1 MSLQTKEFLSNLDE
15 KTHQDFT
22 GNIGFLTELLPNLE
36 APVNAMNEKL
46 KSCSRCHRKTIIAHL
61 IQFLASIK
69 WTEESREKLKA
80 RFGED
85 VMNRVSAQTWPRVLT
100 EEQAAGIPA
109 AQLPVLGMYARP
121 ARAAVKSA
129 DTGDFS
135 FPRPAC
141 PQCVLKHLADAGIL
155 MIEAQHGYPVHRAW
169 AIGNLSQAEQECF
182 AMDPE
187 FAAEIREKRLKIMTE
202 QEYVP
207 DFNPLLSRALELAGL
222 AAREAKVTVLT
233 VTRDRQALFALHEK
247 MLNNQTFQNFQWVV
261 VDDGKEPVG
270 PARACKYIR
279 REHDP
284 KKRFTHR
291 ENLLAGLKEWNGGII
306 IFMEDDDFYPPE
318 YLAETVKL
326 ARSSTGLFGWKNATY
341 YWPLEKHR
349 LVNQREDLCITALSG
364 CHFRHRDRFI
374 DIVRS
379 CEGNFVDIDLWHKFA
394 DKTMRKYP
402 GETIPI
408 GIKGLS
414 RNGFTGEHRKK
425 FEKSEHEHEPWF
437 RSQVGEELFAKYQQ
451 IMSGAKNTPAN
462 KKG

>member
-1 MSLQTKEFLSNLDE
+1 MSLQTQEILSRSNE
-15 KTHQDFT
+15 KTYRDFIE
-22 GNIGFLTELLPNLE
+22 NIGFLAELVPNLE
-36 APVNAMNEKL
+36 VPVKAMNEKL
-46 KSCSRCHRKTIIAHL
+46 KSCSGCHRKTIIAHL

-69 WTEESREKLKA
+69 WTEESQGKLKE
-80 RFGED
+80 RFGEEI
-85 VMNRVSAQTWPRVLT
+85 MNRVSVQTWPRILT
-100 EEQAAGIPA
+100 EEQAANIPA

-121 ARAAVKSA
+121 AQAAAKSA
-129 DTGDFS
+129 DTGDFN

-182 AMDPE
+182 ATDPE
-187 FAAEIREKRLKIMTE
+187 FAAVIREQRLKIMMD

-222 AAREAKVTVLT
+222 AAREAKVTILT
-233 VTRDRQALFALHEK
+233 VTRDRQALFALHEQ
-247 MLNNQTFQNFQWVV
+247 MLNNQTFQDFQWIV
-261 VDDGKEPVG
+261 VDDGKEPVKPG
-270 PARACKYIR
+270 RACKYIR
-279 REHDP
+279 REHEP

-326 ARSSTGLFGWKNATY
+326 GRGCTGLFGWKNASY

-349 LVNQREDLCITALSG
+349 LVNQREDLCITAFSG
-364 CHFRHRDRFI
+364 CHYRHRDRLV

-379 CEGNFVDIDLWHKFA
+379 CKSNFVDIDLWHKFT
-394 DKTMRKYP
+394 DKTMREYP
-402 GETIPI
+402 GEPAPV

-414 RNGFTGEHRKK
+414 GNGFTGEHRKK
-425 FEKSEHEHEPWF
+425 FETSAHEHEPWF
-437 RSQVGEELFAKYQQ
+437 RSQVGEEFFAKYQQ
-451 IMSGAKNTPAN
+451 IMSGMKNAPAN